1 MNELYY
7 SIKKYMP
14 SILYPLYLEYAYYKN
29 LHRWCNLKKPETY
42 TEKMQWG
49 KLNRNAETL
58 GRLSDKI
65 AVRKWVEERIGREYL
80 IPMIGN
86 PYSSINEIKF
96 EELPDRFVIKANH
109 GSGFNYIVN
118 NKADLNIDKIKKL
131 ASWWLNHNYA
141 FFSMELQYGGIK
153 PLIYIE
159 KNILEDGIEDLPD
172 YKFFCFNGKVFCS
185 YTMID
190 YVFDHSKGKLGFFD
204 RDYNLMP
211 YHRKDYIPI
220 TEQLDKPQ
228 NYEKMVEVAEMLSK
242 GFSHVRVD
250 LYNVDGKIYFGELTF
265 TTNSGIIEFEP
276 KEFDSIL
283 GEQWD
288 IKTGI

>member
-1 MNELYY
+1 
-7 SIKKYMP
+7 
-14 SILYPLYLEYAYYKN
+14 
-29 LHRWCNLKKPETY
+29 
-42 TEKMQWG
+42 
-49 KLNRNAETL
+49 
-58 GRLSDKI
+58 
-65 AVRKWVEERIGREYL
+65 
-80 IPMIGN
+80 
-86 PYSSINEIKF
+86 
-96 EELPDRFVIKANH
+96 
-109 GSGFNYIVN
+109 
-118 NKADLNIDKIKKL
+118 
-131 ASWWLNHNYA
+131 
-141 FFSMELQYGGIK
+141 
-153 PLIYIE
+153 
-159 KNILEDGIEDLPD
+159 
-172 YKFFCFNGKVFCS
+172 
-185 YTMID
+185 MID